1 MQWRRQDFVTGGSAV
16 WVSPF
21 STVGGGQRTAYQYR
35 LQCILIRNWNNRHA
49 DTGNCCGGLCLGLW
63 LNLRVASTAGQEGM
77 SHTAPGV
84 NFRQRSDHW
93 SVVLSVYQ
101 RGSLLDG
108 LAMYFSCDTKKFHD
122 NVSTHILNSFWTS
135 THRGES
141 SPLWRRHCRLRISM
155 PAGLLTVPYCCAQLA
170 ASFINFLSCCWPS
183 SGFYGAGKD
192 NRGRRTENLSGRHPT
207 RTIDATTLI
216 IPPLLHWMPFLPQP
230 SQFILARD
238 RHWIILAF
246 IAGGLVWNDIHQ
258 EISRDKNQQIKQHQT
273 TDDTCLQIISRIE
286 ADLNWKYTQRSM
298 QFYHSS
304 YDI

>member
-1 MQWRRQDFVTGGSAV
+1 M
-16 WVSPF
+16 
-21 STVGGGQRTAYQYR
+21 
-35 LQCILIRNWNNRHA
+35 
-49 DTGNCCGGLCLGLW
+49 
-63 LNLRVASTAGQEGM
+63 AGQEGM

-93 SVVLSVYQ
+93 PVVLSVYQ

-122 NVSTHILNSFWTS
+122 NVSTHILHSFWTS
-135 THRGES
+135 THRGEA
-141 SPLWRRHCRLRISM
+141 SPLWGATADYGSVCRQAYSQYLTAAHNSMHPLSTSSVIARHFLDFMVQGKITEADALRICLDVT
-155 PAGLLTVPYCCAQLA
+155 PPGLLMPP
-170 ASFINFLSCCWPS
+170 PS
-183 SGFYGAGKD
+183 S
-192 NRGRRTENLSGRHPT
+192 S
-207 RTIDATTLI
+207 
-216 IPPLLHWMPFLPQP
+216 PPLLHWMPFLPQP

-238 RHWIILAF
+238 RHWIMLAF

-304 YDI
+304 YNI